1 MDKTTRKVLV
11 VIAALFGLFFLV
23 AGIIVLLEGRSVLLG
38 FIYFPLGLLWLIAAV
53 LIYRRAPKL

>member
-23 AGIIVLLEGRSVLLG
+23 AGIVLLLGGRSVSLG
-38 FIYFPLGLLWLIAAV
+38 VIYIPLGLLWLVAAV
-53 LIYRRAPKL
+53 FIYRRVPKL

>member
-23 AGIIVLLEGRSVLLG
+23 AGVLLLEGRSVLLG
-38 FIYFPLGLLWLIAAV
+38 VIYIPLGLLWLVAAV
-53 LIYRRAPKL
+53 FIYRRVPKL

>member
-11 VIAALFGLFFLV
+11 VIEALFGLFFLV
-23 AGIIVLLEGRSVLLG
+23 AGTIVLLEGRSVLLG
-38 FIYFPLGLLWLIAAV
+38 FIYVPLGLLWLVAAV

>member
-23 AGIIVLLEGRSVLLG
+23 AGILLLLEGRSAPLAV
-38 FIYFPLGLLWLIAAV
+38 IYIPLGLLWLVAAV
-53 LIYRRAPKL
+53 FIYRRVPKL